1 MLKRSANTP
10 LELDDGQTI
19 GIAGLISDKVS
30 EAISKFP
37 GLGDIPI
44 LGQLFTSQQFQNNET
59 ELVIFV
65 TPHLVKPVSPDNI
78 RLPTDKYIEPSDTE
92 FYWMGRTEGGRC
104 RSALNPGRPTPV
116 ACAAISGSNPKEE
129 DSTMK
134 HLFHNQPAS
143 IGRLLLAAS
152 LMVLGG
158 CAEWGSNPARMQ
170 ADYGASVRKLVSN
183 QIYNPSKARYPAAL
197 APDGMEANKADSIL
211 NSTYRSGSTQS
222 GWLRLRASRRAWA
235 WVISL

>member
-1 MLKRSANTP
+1 
-10 LELDDGQTI
+10 
-19 GIAGLISDKVS
+19 
-30 EAISKFP
+30 
-37 GLGDIPI
+37 
-44 LGQLFTSQQFQNNET
+44 
-59 ELVIFV
+59 
-65 TPHLVKPVSPDNI
+65 
-78 RLPTDKYIEPSDTE
+78 
-92 FYWMGRTEGGRC
+92 
-104 RSALNPGRPTPV
+104 
-116 ACAAISGSNPKEE
+116 
-129 DSTMK
+129 MK

-222 GWLRLRASRRAWA
+222 GSAQAPSQPPGMGMGDIIINPRGLLQPSMLGTPGAQ
-235 WVISL
+235 